1 MMKII
6 LWLSVGWMPVLMYY
20 MLANE
25 TKFKKNIVIGVTL
38 PQEAREDG
46 DVMSKLRNFKTYSV
60 VIAVLL
66 IALAAVF
73 YLISGKTNMMFF
85 WTIWLDLAIVLP
97 YVPYVLTNRRL
108 LEIKREKGWVR
119 EKRVAVVDTSAL
131 SNEKWI
137 SPWVFAPAVLLCLA
151 AIPLNRDFIIIDVVF
166 VVMGV
171 SFWFAYRYLY
181 RNKAEM
187 VDRNVELTKALS
199 QIRKR
204 NWGKMWIL
212 TAYSMTAFCLAAP
225 LSVKYPAA
233 GLAVIGIVTI
243 GICVAALRIEMGTR
257 RIQEKLTKDSGG
269 DWYVDDDDKWLGG
282 ILYYNPD
289 DSRFVI
295 NSRIGVN
302 SSINIAT
309 VPGKILTVFLALFL
323 LAMPLL
329 GVFMDNLGTQAID
342 ISVDGGVLTAKAG
355 MTKYSVELSD
365 ITEVELL
372 ETLPKNMSRVY
383 GSAMDTMLK
392 GDFTSAETGKIK
404 VIVDP
409 TAGPFI
415 LIRTEEG
422 RGYLLGTR
430 DKSVTRSIY
439 DAVSTG
445 ANG

>member
-6 LWLSVGWMPVLMYY
+6 LWLSVGWMPLMMYY

-46 DVMSKLRNFKTYSV
+46 DVLSKLNGFKTYSA
-60 VIAVLL
+60 VIASVL
-66 IALAAVF
+66 IILAVVF
-73 YLISGKTNMMFF
+73 YLISGKTNMMIF
-85 WTIWLDLAIVLP
+85 WTIWLELAIILP
-97 YVPYVLTNRRL
+97 YVPYVLTNRGL

-131 SNEKWI
+131 SNEKWM
-137 SPWVFAPAVLLCLA
+137 SPWVFAPAVLLSLA
-151 AIPLNRDFIIIDVVF
+151 AIPMNRDFLLMDIVF
-166 VVMGV
+166 IVMGV

-204 NWGKMWIL
+204 NWGKMWVL
-212 TAYSMTAFCLAAP
+212 TAYSMTVFCLAAP

-243 GICVAALRIEMGTR
+243 ALCVAAFSIEMNTR

-302 SSINIAT
+302 SSINLAT
-309 VPGKILTVFLALFL
+309 IPGKILTVLLALLL
-323 LAMPLL
+323 LAMPAF
-329 GVFMDNLGTQAID
+329 GVFMDSLGTQPIDMAI
-342 ISVDGGVLTAKAG
+342 DGGVLTAKAG
-355 MTKYSVELSD
+355 MTKYIVDLSE

-372 ETLPKNMSRVY
+372 ETLPKNMSRIY

-392 GDFTSAETGKIK
+392 GDFTSSETGKIK
-404 VIVDP
+404 VILDP
-409 TAGPFI
+409 TAGPFL
-415 LIRTEEG
+415 LIRTESG

-430 DKSVTRSIY
+430 DAAATRSLY
-439 DAVSTG
+439 DTLRAGV
-445 ANG
+445 N